1 MLAVLASFDAARSAA
16 RRRVLVLMNCW
27 LLVKNLPLAAF
38 GRLKNDG
45 F

>member
-16 RRRVLVLMNCW
+16 RRMVLVLMNSW
-27 LLVKNLPLAAF
+27 LLVKKYRAVDRHRF
-38 GRLKNDG
+38 EFDD